1 MDTPTR
7 SDKPTPSRIPAD
19 QPLATVLLAWALCG
33 LLFAVYL
40 YHYSISLPW
49 ADEWELTPVATGQTP
64 LSLSWLFLPQNEHR
78 TPLTRLEVVLLGW
91 LDAWKLQALRGV
103 NLALL
108 AGASLS
114 LILAARAVRG
124 CSAWSDAFLCL
135 LILTPWQYE
144 SILYYGYSYALAL
157 ALMCLALSAV
167 MTGWPLHSLKRWW
180 SFVTLALMVTFAG
193 GPAGNVWAIGLCALG
208 LRCWRE
214 QLSRPWRVQCI
225 GGVGLI
231 VAVSAAMLGTTPAG
245 MADAQY
251 HSDSW
256 RTTLKASAKV
266 LVSWLGEPVM
276 VLRSGALV
284 VLLVPVLYLA
294 WRIITGP
301 KRPRGNAATHSLAGA
316 SGLCPGAAGNCVRQR
331 PDRWLDLAVILLA
344 TLAVGGAIGH
354 SRGQYGAL
362 WLVPHY
368 CTLVIP
374 VTVVVYLLLVRLRA
388 PAVIPGLLAV
398 VAAGCVGWNW
408 SVVIPYAQARYQT
421 AEAVWEKLRRGQ
433 EPLSV
438 VAKNHYRDVG
448 FRTAEDLLYFF
459 LHLRDTKLS
468 AFAPGRREE
477 PIADMGFP
485 QVWPADTGR
494 LNGNIHAVADNVL
507 WINSAP
513 MAKTVLEST
522 ATAAPGSASYDI
534 TVPADGSY
542 QLCCRLCAPAGAN
555 VLSLAVDQGPAIE
568 RVIPAEAG
576 YFPYSFEPWLPLTAG
591 RHTLTISLP
600 KPGTRLDLL
609 ELIPRSRSCP
619 QMSQTAQIKN

>member
-7 SDKPTPSRIPAD
+7 PDESTPSRILAD

-33 LLFAVYL
+33 LLFGVYL

-91 LDAWKLQALRGV
+91 LDDWKLQALRGV

-124 CSAWSDAFLCL
+124 RSAWSDAFLCL

-167 MTGWPLHSLKRWW
+167 MTGWPVHSLKRWW
-180 SFVTLALMVTFAG
+180 SFVVLAVMVTLAG
-193 GPAGNVWAIGLCALG
+193 GPAGNLWAIGLGGLG

-214 QLSRPWRVQCI
+214 RPSQPWRVHCVA
-225 GGVGLI
+225 GAGLI
-231 VAVSAAMLGTTPAG
+231 LAVSVAMLGTTPAG
-245 MADAQY
+245 FADAQY
-251 HSDSW
+251 RSDSW

-276 VLRSGALV
+276 ALRSWALV
-284 VLLVPVLYLA
+284 VLLVPVLYLS
-294 WRIITGP
+294 WRIIRDVWQDRKEGAGTA
-301 KRPRGNAATHSLAGA
+301 PRSGA
-316 SGLCPGAAGNCVRQR
+316 R
-331 PDRWLDLAVILLA
+331 LDLVVILLA
-344 TLAVGGAIGH
+344 TLAVGGAIGQ

-374 VTVVVYLLLVRLRA
+374 VMVVIYLLLVRLRA
-388 PAVIPGLLAV
+388 PAVMPGLLAV
-398 VAAGCVGWNW
+398 VAAGCAGWNW
-408 SVVIPYAQARYQT
+408 SVVIPYAQTRYQT
-421 AEAVWEKLRRGQ
+421 AEAVWQKLRRGQ
-433 EPLSV
+433 EPVSM
-438 VAKNHYRDVG
+438 VAQHHYRDVG

-459 LHLRDTKLS
+459 LRLRETNLS

-477 PIADMGFP
+477 PVTGMGFP
-485 QVWPADTGR
+485 QVWPADTGQLAGSIR
-494 LNGNIHAVADNVL
+494 AVADNVL

-513 MAKTVLEST
+513 MAKAVLEST
-522 ATAAPGSASYDI
+522 ATAAPGSATYDI

-542 QLCCRLCAPAGAN
+542 QLCCRLCTPAGAN
-555 VLSLAVDQGPAIE
+555 ILSLAVDQGPAIE

-609 ELIPRSRSCP
+609 ELIPRSRGCP
-619 QMSQTAQIKN
+619 QMSQMAQIKN

>member
-1 MDTPTR
+1 METPNR
-7 SDKPTPSRIPAD
+7 PDEPTPSRVAD
-19 QPLATVLLAWALCG
+19 DRPLPTVLLAWALCG

-40 YHYSISLPW
+40 YQYSISLPW

-64 LSLSWLFLPQNEHR
+64 LSMSCLLLPQNEHR
-78 TPLTRLEVVLLGW
+78 TPLTRLVVVLLGW
-91 LDAWKLQALRGV
+91 LDGWKLQALRGV

-124 CSAWSDAFLCL
+124 RSAWGDAFLCL

-144 SILYYGYSYALAL
+144 SVLYYGYSYALAL

-167 MTGWPLHSLKRWW
+167 MTGWPLASWKRWW
-180 SFVTLALMVTFAG
+180 AFVALALMVTLAG
-193 GPAGNVWAIGLCALG
+193 GPAGNVWAIGLCGLG

-214 QLSRPWRVQCI
+214 RTSRPWRVHCVA
-225 GGVGLI
+225 GVGLI
-231 VAVSAAMLGTTPAG
+231 LAVSGAMLGTTPAG
-245 MADAQY
+245 VADAQY
-251 HSDSW
+251 RSESW

-276 VLRSGALV
+276 VLRSSALL
-284 VLLVPVLYLA
+284 VLLVPVVYLV
-294 WRIITGP
+294 WRIVRNMRQGRNEGADPATGF
-301 KRPRGNAATHSLAGA
+301 GT
-316 SGLCPGAAGNCVRQR
+316 
-331 PDRWLDLAVILLA
+331 WLDLSVIFLA
-344 TLAVGGAIGH
+344 TLVVGGAIGH
-354 SRGQYGAL
+354 SRGQYGPL

-374 VTVVVYLLLVRLRA
+374 VMVVIYLLLVRLRA

-408 SVVIPYAQARYQT
+408 SVVIPYAQARYQA

-438 VAKNHYRDVG
+438 VAQNHYRDVG

-459 LHLRDTKLS
+459 LRLREANLS
-468 AFAPGRREE
+468 AFAPGRRAE
-477 PIADMGFP
+477 PVTDMGFP

-494 LNGNIHAVADNVL
+494 LEGSIHTVADPVL

-513 MAKTVLEST
+513 LAKTILEST
-522 ATAAPGSASYDI
+522 ATAALPGAVTYDI

-555 VLSLAVDQGPAIE
+555 VLALAVDQGPAVE
-568 RVIPAEAG
+568 KVVPAEAG
-576 YFPYSFEPWLPLTAG
+576 YFPYCFEPLLPLTAG
-591 RHTLTISLP
+591 RHALTISFP

-609 ELIPRSRSCP
+609 ELIPRSHSYP
-619 QMSQTAQIKN
+619 PASQMARIHP